1 MGCDPSPIVRRTIIK
16 CIGATRLTLP
26 HVVRRTLDVDERV
39 RRLAYKF
46 IADKIHIKSLT
57 IAQREEIVK
66 RGLNDRNENVR
77 KMVSKELVPSWLR
90 LCNDNIIELLY
101 ALDVGNSDG
110 ETAKDVLNVL
120 FEDVSHKELVEN
132 FCYLDPATKL
142 VPAAKLTPETAV
154 YWRNLTRFMYDEIE
168 VRGVQAAAPYLETL
182 LPELTQFC
190 HYIRQFILEHSIH
203 KNDVADSE
211 ECEDEEAKE
220 VAWLFVAKQLIEM
233 TNVFDLSDEMGRN
246 NLAKLCREILLS
258 RKVTTDFVDPV
269 MRVFTVVQ
277 GSPTS
282 RIQEIAEIIAEL
294 REPLLSRD
302 NENRNTN
309 DQGDEGFG
317 DSEED
322 RAVDETLQSEFDAM
336 ENANKVLSKAEQ
348 VKKEEEQRKKQ
359 VAMAKVRVQ
368 INILK
373 DDLEDAI
380 QNQDFMKAQ
389 QIKSD
394 MDKLDVEQNR
404 LQDELTEAAAMA
416 PVPSSGTKKVKEKE
430 ALAKSVA
437 TTEAK
442 ISETEAA
449 QLDQSTVKADDPLII
464 HKCLKML
471 GVMLES
477 NDIKSANATLQ
488 TLLDEFV
495 VPSVQNIDC
504 HIRNSAVKAMGGTC
518 LRSLDAAKRHLL
530 LILQIA
536 HLDTPEVRI
545 TALNVIYDLLMWHGL
560 PAFITSTAD
569 ESGDNV
575 QDDEMSNLESV
586 LDSEQGCRLPTQKQ
600 FETHGGNS
608 VVAILSQLLDD
619 PDIEIRTRVAEGLC
633 KLMMCGSISSPKLF
647 TRLIL
652 IWYNPITEADGKL
665 RHILGTFFP
674 LYASF
679 SRANQDSIEESFMPT
694 LKTLFDA
701 PTTSPL
707 TDVDIDDVGAFYVQ
721 LTRADILQQSNK
733 VNRDEDGDIA
743 TDIGASVHDAMAY
756 TLCNQIL
763 ESPDSF
769 HVKTLIRLLLV
780 LQITANNFVKL
791 KELKVFHTH
800 MMQAVRDKL
809 CLKSL
814 ERFGMRLDEWLSKDP
829 ELEVDKEEEDKEVD
843 ADREVE
849 PSSEKNS
856 EEEENSNAT
865 ILKKKRTLFT
875 HNATTMLDLT
885 RAVGNESGGETD
897 AANSSLSKTSS
908 QANLHMSQNPPVLK
922 ITVENS
928 SSEED
933 QPKSKELKVSKV
945 LSEINT
951 EISLAVAGSDN
962 KDSDAAISVKRAEI
976 SSESDQP
983 PKKQSKIV
991 VASSEES
998 EDEVVSGNILRN
1010 TKPTVKKKTSKA
1022 SASTYQEKDAI
1033 DVLTSTQST
1042 TMLGQCLN
1050 QSQGAG
1056 SLKSKQASST
1066 EELEKV
1072 ISPVKRRSS
1081 SRKNVRDA
1089 KEISPVKPKKSTT
1102 ASSSAPSSPSSVF
1115 PSASED
1121 TEDEIVV
1128 TSVSNTPTKQ
1138 TRQRKANADNKSPK
1152 CKVAITPNSIV
1163 TKSDLKK
1170 KYTPHTLSDK
1180 VAIQAGG
1187 KAKQNLKN
1195 ALDDSRDADDDS
1207 EKDTSLTDT
1216 VELKKKLL
1224 LVGKKNMR
1232 NAKVADVTEQE
1243 EKENDQDDFINSRE
1257 SSESGSANQRRGRK
1271 GKIDKPAPEKTVI
1284 EETESEDEDQPEQ
1297 RNNRR
1302 GRTLR
1307 GTQSSTSV
1315 PSTLS
1320 STTTR
1325 TRSRSS
1331 QAITDVNSSQG
1342 SDMFLSPPSKGK
1354 ALQVEHGYGRVT
1366 RSVSKESLSSDS
1378 KPVTRRRN
1386 IFK

>member
-1 MGCDPSPIVRRTIIK
+1 MRRTIIK

-132 FCYLDPATKL
+132 FCYLDPVTKL

-168 VRGVQAAAPYLETL
+168 EKGVQAAQPYLENL

-190 HYIRQFILEHSIH
+190 HYIRQFILEHNIH
-203 KNDVADSE
+203 KNNDAPDSE
-211 ECEDEEAKE
+211 DCEDEEAKE

-269 MRVFTVVQ
+269 MRVFTIVQ

-282 RIQEIAEIIAEL
+282 RIQDIAEIIAEL

-302 NENRNTN
+302 NEDKNVDN
-309 DQGDEGFG
+309 QDEGFG
-317 DSEED
+317 DSDED
-322 RAVDETLQSEFDAM
+322 IRAVDETLQSEFDAM

-348 VKKEEEQRKKQ
+348 YKREEEQKKKQ
-359 VAMAKVRVQ
+359 VAIAKVRVQ
-368 INILK
+368 LNILK

-389 QIKSD
+389 QIKID

-416 PVPSSGTKKVKEKE
+416 PVPSSGTKKAKKGEEKE
-430 ALAKSVA
+430 PSGISAAKQNTAEV
-437 TTEAK
+437 EMG
-442 ISETEAA
+442 
-449 QLDQSTVKADDPLII
+449 QLDHSIVKADDPLIV

-477 NDIKSANATLQ
+477 NDIKSTNATLQ

-495 VPSVQNIDC
+495 VPSVQNVDC
-504 HIRNSAVKAMGGTC
+504 HIRNSAVKAMGGSC

-560 PAFITSTAD
+560 PAFITSSAD
-569 ESGDNV
+569 DSGENV
-575 QDDEMSNLESV
+575 HEDELSNLESA

-701 PTTSPL
+701 PATSPL

-721 LTRADILQQSNK
+721 LTRADILQQPSK
-733 VNRDEDGDIA
+733 LNRDEDGDIA
-743 TDIGASVHDAMAY
+743 SDIGASVHDAMAY

-763 ESPDSF
+763 EAPDSF
-769 HVKTLIRLLLV
+769 HVKTLIRLLLI
-780 LQITANNFVKL
+780 LQITVNNFVKL
-791 KELKVFHTH
+791 KELKVFQTH

-814 ERFGMRLDEWLSKDP
+814 ERFGLRLDEWLSKDP
-829 ELEVDKEEEDKEVD
+829 ELQTEKEDNEKD
-843 ADREVE
+843 ADAEQEIE
-849 PSSEKNS
+849 PSSDKNS
-856 EEEENSNAT
+856 EEEQNSNAT
-865 ILKKKRTLFT
+865 TIKKKRTLFT

-885 RAVGNESGGETD
+885 RAAGNESEAETD
-897 AANSSLSKTSS
+897 NVNSSTSKPSS
-908 QANLHMSQNPPVLK
+908 QVNVDMSSNDAPVFK
-922 ITVENS
+922 IPGQSS
-928 SSEED
+928 SSEGEQTDPKQIRKATILD
-933 QPKSKELKVSKV
+933 QVG
-945 LSEINT
+945 SEVNIT
-951 EISLAVAGSDN
+951 VTCADN
-962 KDSDAAISVKRAEI
+962 ASENVKRCEI
-976 SSESDQP
+976 SSDSGQP
-983 PKKQSKIV
+983 PKKISKIV
-991 VASSEES
+991 PASSEES
-998 EDEVVSGNILRN
+998 EEDEVVSGNIFRN
-1010 TKPTVKKKTSKA
+1010 KPISSNKNLHKL
-1022 SASTYQEKDAI
+1022 SADTDQGKDTN
-1033 DVLTSTQST
+1033 DVFTSTQST

-1050 QSQGAG
+1050 QSDNAG
-1056 SLKSKQASST
+1056 KRKTKQVSST
-1066 EELEKV
+1066 ELEKA

-1081 SRKNVRDA
+1081 SRNN
-1089 KEISPVKPKKSTT
+1089 ISITREPTESGKSSV
-1102 ASSSAPSSPSSVF
+1102 ASSAESSSVF
-1115 PSASED
+1115 SSASEEE
-1121 TEDEIVV
+1121 TEV
-1128 TSVSNTPTKQ
+1128 TAQPIETKRQ
-1138 TRQRKANADNKSPK
+1138 TRQGKVATDKQSPD
-1152 CKVAITPNSIV
+1152 CNVAITPNSIV
-1163 TKSDLKK
+1163 TKSDIKK
-1170 KYTPHTLSDK
+1170 KYTPHTLSNK
-1180 VAIQAGG
+1180 VAAQLGGQA
-1187 KAKQNLKN
+1187 KKNLKN

-1207 EKDTSLTDT
+1207 EKDTSITDT
-1216 VELKKKLL
+1216 AQVKKKLQL
-1224 LVGKKNMR
+1224 MKKSNKR
-1232 NAKVADVTEQE
+1232 IANDEKQNHIESDQEDFLNAK
-1243 EKENDQDDFINSRE
+1243 E
-1257 SSESGSANQRRGRK
+1257 SPESDRGNQRRARR
-1271 GKIDKPAPEKTVI
+1271 GKTNNQAPEKTVI
-1284 EETESEDEDQPEQ
+1284 EETESEDDQQEPQ
-1297 RNNRR
+1297 NPRR
-1302 GRTLR
+1302 GGLR
-1307 GTQSSTSV
+1307 GTQSTSSVVSTV
-1315 PSTLS
+1315 S

-1331 QAITDVNSSQG
+1331 QNSINANSSQG
-1342 SDMFLSPPSKGK
+1342 TDAFLSPQAKGK
-1354 ALQVEHGYGRVT
+1354 ASQLQENLGRVT
-1366 RSVSKESLSSDS
+1366 RSTSKEIVQTNS
-1378 KPVTRRRN
+1378 KPVGRRRK
-1386 IFK
+1386 IL